1 MPRKGRDSELGTRDS
16 TKRPRLFL
24 FTVCVLLTLAMCPLQ
39 IRAGVAEAPAANLR
53 VDLYTYGPGA
63 IYWERFGHDALV
75 VTDTA
80 SGESYAF
87 NYGLFDFNQ
96 RDFFLNFARGRMSY
110 MAAAW
115 PAADDLA
122 QYKDEGRW
130 IVDQQLNL
138 TPRQR
143 GALRDFLVW
152 NVQPR
157 NARYAYD
164 YYTQNCTTRI
174 RDALDRVLGGVLRAQ
189 MQTRT
194 RAFTYRS
201 QTDRLM
207 AGQPWLMLI
216 LDLGLGAYADQPL
229 NGWSGSFLP
238 TQLMESLR
246 GARTAAGRPL
256 VVSETR
262 LATARLPAP
271 PETPPD
277 LRWPL
282 LIAGL
287 ILGAALTI
295 ACWLRTHCA
304 VARFAFAFGGAL
316 FALFAGAAGL
326 LMAILWAFTAHRAAW
341 ANENLLLFDPLA
353 LLLIPGLLRLA
364 RDGTR
369 AGGFTLRLSMIL
381 TALAAF
387 ALLSKT
393 LPGFPQHDLPWIL
406 FALPVWLGL
415 SYGLWRAQSLNI
427 EL

>member
-1 MPRKGRDSELGTRDS
+1 MLIASLSPISH
-16 TKRPRLFL
+16 
-24 FTVCVLLTLAMCPLQ
+24 
-39 IRAGVAEAPAANLR
+39 AGVADAPGANLR
-53 VDLYTYGPGA
+53 VDLYTYGSGA
-63 IYWERFGHDALV
+63 IYWERFGHDALI

-96 RDFFLNFARGRMSY
+96 QDFFLNFARGHMSY

-122 QYKDEGRW
+122 QYEGEGRW
-130 IVDQQLNL
+130 IVTQQLNL
-138 TPRQR
+138 TPQLRAR
-143 GALRDFLVW
+143 LRDFLVW
-152 NVQPR
+152 NVQPK

-174 RDALDRVLGGVLRAQ
+174 RDALDRVLGGTLRGR
-189 MQTRT
+189 MQPQT

-207 AGQPWLMLI
+207 AGQPWLMLV
-216 LDLGLGAYADQPL
+216 LDLGLGSYADQPL
-229 NGWSGSFLP
+229 NGWNGSFLP
-238 TQLMESLR
+238 TELMESLR
-246 GARTAAGRPL
+246 GVRVTNGQPL
-256 VVSETR
+256 VISETQI
-262 LATARLPAP
+262 ATARLPAAP
-271 PETPPD
+271 KAPPD

-287 ILGAALTI
+287 MLGAAL
-295 ACWLRTHCA
+295 AFAGSLRTRCSI
-304 VARFAFAFGGAL
+304 ARYAFAVGGAL
-316 FALFAGAAGL
+316 FALLAGIAGW

-369 AGGFTLRLSMIL
+369 GKRFTIALTMIL
-381 TALAAF
+381 TVLAAF
-387 ALLSKT
+387 ALLSKA
-393 LPGFPQHDLPWIL
+393 LPRFPQQNLPWIL
-406 FALPVWLGL
+406 FALPLWLGL
-415 SYGLWRAQSLNI
+415 LYGLWRNRST
-427 EL
+427 

>member
-1 MPRKGRDSELGTRDS
+1 MRAIG
-16 TKRPRLFL
+16 F
-24 FTVCVLLTLAMCPLQ
+24 FFAITLASLLVCTHAAH
-39 IRAGVAEAPAANLR
+39 AGVADALGANLQ

-96 RDFFLNFARGRMSY
+96 QDFFLNFARGRMSY

-130 IVDQQLNL
+130 IVAQRLNL
-138 TPRQR
+138 TPQQR
-143 GALRDFLVW
+143 VRLRDFLVW

-174 RDALDRVLGGVLRAQ
+174 RDALDGVLGRALRGQ
-189 MQTRT
+189 MQPQP

-207 AGQPWLMLI
+207 AAQPWLMLL
-216 LDLGLGAYADQPL
+216 LDLGLGSYADQPL
-229 NGWSGSFLP
+229 NGWNGSFLP
-238 TQLMESLR
+238 RQLMESLR
-246 GARTAAGRPL
+246 DARTTDGHPL
-256 VVSETR
+256 VASETQI
-262 LATARLPAP
+262 ATARLPAP
-271 PETPPD
+271 PNLPPD

-282 LIAGL
+282 FIAGL
-287 ILGAALTI
+287 ILGMALAI
-295 ACWLRTHCA
+295 AGWLRARCA
-304 VARFAFAFGGAL
+304 VARFALVIGGAL
-316 FALFAGAAGL
+316 FALFAGATGL
-326 LMAILWAFTAHRAAW
+326 LMTILWAFTAHRSAW
-341 ANENLLLFDPLA
+341 ANQNLLLFDPLA

-364 RDGTR
+364 RADNH
-369 AGGFTLRLSMIL
+369 AGRFTTGLAAIL
-381 TALAAF
+381 TAFAAF
-387 ALLSKT
+387 ALLSKL
-393 LPGFPQHDLPWIL
+393 LPGFPQHNLPWIL
-406 FALPVWLGL
+406 FALPLWLGL
-415 SYGLWRAQSLNI
+415 LYGVFSRGDTQGEPLSAKDAKAAKRM
-427 EL
+427 